1 MTTGKE
7 FRRRRRRALRAVAM
21 AILACA
27 AFAPS
32 ALRADYQYIVSGW
45 PAANESQSAQSPA
58 VALETG
64 MLATRSSAASLEA
77 RFRTSCVSDGHV
89 QPVSAFMLIIR

>member
-21 AILACA
+21 AALACA

-45 PAANESQSAQSPA
+45 PAANESCAVASSA

-64 MLATRSSAASLEA
+64 TLATLASAASLEA